1 VTIHLWPELEEPYLT
16 ALQAAS
22 AFIVERFDPVG
33 LLVSGTILRGNP
45 GPTSDLDLQVIHQQ
59 PWRQRVQRKFGG
71 VPVEMF
77 VNPPHMI
84 EHYFEVESQQGRPIT
99 AHMLATGYSL
109 YDPDG
114 IIARF
119 RARAVDVL
127 ESGPPVSEADL
138 ALKRYMATTW
148 LDDAEDVAGENPA
161 LCSAFLFNAVEDA
174 LRYRFWRDRLWQPR
188 NKDLLRSLSD
198 LDPELHALLLCFYRA
213 RELTQRVQTARRV
226 LQHSVGETGFFEW
239 ESDPEPV

>member
-1 VTIHLWPELEEPYLT
+1 VTMQVWPELEEPFLM

-45 GPTSDLDLQVIHQQ
+45 GPSSDLDLQVIHQQ
-59 PWRQRVQRKFGG
+59 PWRQRVQCRFCG

-84 EHYFEVESQQGRPIT
+84 ERYFEVESVQGRPIT
-99 AHMLATGYSL
+99 AHMLATGHSL
-109 YDPDG
+109 YDPDD
-114 IIARF
+114 IIAGF

-127 ESGPPVSEADL
+127 ESGPSVSEADL

-148 LDDAEDVAGENPA
+148 LDDAEDVAGSNPA
-161 LCSAFLFNAVEDA
+161 LCSAFLFNAIEDA

-198 LDPELHALLLCFYRA
+198 LDSELHALILSFYQA
-213 RELTQRVQTARRV
+213 GELAQRIQVARRV

-239 ESDPEPV
+239 ESEREPV